1 MAATIRLLIIAVLFA
16 AAFLVSLQAS
26 AQSAQGA
33 APARAAHSPVHR
45 ARRAPSHR
53 GLALDQSRRRTPIHG
68 TFAGPRR

>member
-1 MAATIRLLIIAVLFA
+1 MAAMTRLPMIAALFA
-16 AAFLVSLQAS
+16 AAFLVSAPVN